1 MASANCGRYCG
12 GSVDFVD
19 IDPVS
24 LNISIASLQ
33 DKLVRAK
40 KTGQLPKIVVPV
52 HFAGR
57 PSDSEAIAE
66 LALEYGFRVLEDA
79 SHAVGATYH
88 GEPVGS
94 CRWADIAVFS
104 FHPVKIITTG
114 EGGMALTNDANL
126 AERMRRLRSHGIVR
140 DEAIQAREGPWY
152 YEQTELGFNYRMTD
166 IQAALGMSQ
175 MSRLDAFI
183 AARRKLAS
191 RYNGLMADLPLRV
204 PGHEAEGA
212 SAWHLYVVCL
222 HEAGRRREVF
232 QRLCHSGIGVNV
244 HYIPVHLQPYYRR
257 LGFGQGYC
265 PVAEDYY
272 ARAITLPL
280 HPGMNEADQD
290 HVVSALRESLA

>member
-1 MASANCGRYCG
+1 MAVTAAAC
-12 GSVDFVD
+12 VDFVD
-19 IDPVS
+19 IDPDS
-24 LNISIASLQ
+24 LNISISSLQ
-33 DKLVRAK
+33 DKLVGAK
-40 KTGQLPKIVVPV
+40 KQGQLPKILVPV

-57 PSDSEAIAE
+57 PSESKAIAE
-66 LALEYGFRVLEDA
+66 LAREYGFRVLEDA
-79 SHAVGATYH
+79 SHAIGATYH

-114 EGGMALTNDANL
+114 EGGMALTNDASL

-166 IQAALGMSQ
+166 IQAALGTSQ

-183 AARRKLAS
+183 SARRKLAD
-191 RYNGLMADLPLRV
+191 RYNGFLADLPLRV

-222 HEAGRRREVF
+222 HEASRRRAVF
-232 QRLCHSGIGVNV
+232 ERLRQAGIGVNV
-244 HYIPVHLQPYYRR
+244 HYIPVHLQPYYRD
-257 LGFGQGYC
+257 LGFDQGYC

-280 HPGMNEADQD
+280 HPGMSEADQD
-290 HVVSALRESLA
+290 HVVSALRESLV